1 MRKIKTKN
9 NRKVMCAALV
19 LGCALTGFTVT
30 NTSPDD
36 CQDAIAAPIPTVKE
50 FNEAQEDILIPAPE
64 PDIVVTKEESAPTQ
78 SSERTLVSLGEY
90 RISAYCPCE
99 KCCLKSDGITASGT
113 QATAGRTAAM
123 NGVPFGT
130 KIVID
135 GHEYTV
141 EDRGGGLGS
150 KIIDIYF
157 DTHEEALNSGL
168 WVMREVF
175 QVVEE

>member
-1 MRKIKTKN
+1 MRKIKNKN
-9 NRKVMCAALV
+9 KSKKVMCAALV
-19 LGCALTGFTVT
+19 LGCALTGFTA
-30 NTSPDD
+30 TSTSVGES
-36 CQDAIAAPIPTVKE
+36 QDAIAASISTIKE
-50 FNEAQEDILIPAPE
+50 FNEAQKDIFIPAPE
-64 PDIVVTKEESAPTQ
+64 PDIVVVEGKKPDRA
-78 SSERTLVSLGEY
+78 LVSFGEY

-135 GHEYTV
+135 GHEYTI

-157 DTHEEALNSGL
+157 NTHEEALNSGL

>member
-1 MRKIKTKN
+1 MRKIKNKSK
-9 NRKVMCAALV
+9 KVMCAALV

-30 NTSPDD
+30 STSVDES
-36 CQDAIAAPIPTVKE
+36 QDAIAAPISTIKE
-50 FNEAQEDILIPAPE
+50 FNEAQKDIFIPAPE
-64 PDIVVTKEESAPTQ
+64 PDIVVVEEKKPD
-78 SSERTLVSLGEY
+78 RVLVSLGEY

-175 QVVEE
+175 QIVEE

>member
-1 MRKIKTKN
+1 MRKIKNKN
-9 NRKVMCAALV
+9 KSKKVMCAALV

-30 NTSPDD
+30 STSVDES
-36 CQDAIAAPIPTVKE
+36 QDAITAPISTIKE
-50 FNEAQEDILIPAPE
+50 FNEAQKDIFIPAPE
-64 PDIVVTKEESAPTQ
+64 PDIVIVEEKKPD
-78 SSERTLVSLGEY
+78 RVLVSLGEY

-123 NGVPFGT
+123 NGVQFGT

-175 QVVEE
+175 QVIEE

>member
-1 MRKIKTKN
+1 MRKIKNENKSK
-9 NRKVMCAALV
+9 KVMCAALV

-30 NTSPDD
+30 STSVDES
-36 CQDAIAAPIPTVKE
+36 QDAIAAPVSTIKE
-50 FNEAQEDILIPAPE
+50 FNEAQKDIFIPAPE
-64 PDIVVTKEESAPTQ
+64 PDIVIVEEKKPD
-78 SSERTLVSLGEY
+78 RVLVSLGEY

-99 KCCLKSDGITASGT
+99 KCCLKSDGITASGA

-157 DTHEEALNSGL
+157 DTHDEALNSGL

>member
-1 MRKIKTKN
+1 MRKIKNKN
-9 NRKVMCAALV
+9 KSKKVMCAALV

-30 NTSPDD
+30 STSVDES
-36 CQDAIAAPIPTVKE
+36 QDAIPAPIFTIKE
-50 FNEAQEDILIPAPE
+50 FNEAQKDIFILAPE
-64 PDIVVTKEESAPTQ
+64 PDIVVVEEKKPD
-78 SSERTLVSLGEY
+78 RVLVSLGEY

-113 QATAGRTAAM
+113 QATEGRTAAM

-157 DTHEEALNSGL
+157 NTHEEALNSGL

>member
-1 MRKIKTKN
+1 MRKIKNENKN
-9 NRKVMCAALV
+9 KSKKVMCAALV

-30 NTSPDD
+30 STSVDGS
-36 CQDAIAAPIPTVKE
+36 QDAIPAPIFTIKE
-50 FNEAQEDILIPAPE
+50 FNEAQKDIFILAPE
-64 PDIVVTKEESAPTQ
+64 PDIVVVEEKKPD
-78 SSERTLVSLGEY
+78 RVLVSLGEY

-113 QATAGRTAAM
+113 QATEGRTAAM

-157 DTHEEALNSGL
+157 NTHEEALNSGL

>member
-1 MRKIKTKN
+1 MRKIKNENKSK
-9 NRKVMCAALV
+9 KVMCAALV

-30 NTSPDD
+30 STSVDES
-36 CQDAIAAPIPTVKE
+36 QDVIAAPVSTIKE
-50 FNEAQEDILIPAPE
+50 FNEAQKDIFIPAPE
-64 PDIVVTKEESAPTQ
+64 PDIVIVEEKKPD
-78 SSERTLVSLGEY
+78 RVLVSLGEY

-123 NGVPFGT
+123 NGVQFGT

-175 QVVEE
+175 QVIEE

>member
-1 MRKIKTKN
+1 MRKIKNKN
-9 NRKVMCAALV
+9 KSKKVMCAALV

-30 NTSPDD
+30 STSVDES
-36 CQDAIAAPIPTVKE
+36 QDAIAAPISTIKE
-50 FNEAQEDILIPAPE
+50 FNEAQKDIFIPAPE
-64 PDIVVTKEESAPTQ
+64 PDIVVVEEKKPD
-78 SSERTLVSLGEY
+78 RVLVSLGEY